1 MKISIISISLFAA
14 ALTFAACG
22 TKHTEGDG
30 HDHSSEAKTEEED
43 AHGHGEHAE
52 HENLATVSL
61 SAEQLKAVKIQI
73 GGIERK
79 QLTAALKLNGVLKVP
94 NENMAQVTS
103 LYPGVVKTL
112 YVQAGSKVKKGQ
124 AIATIANPQYI
135 QLQEEYLTLLGKI
148 TYSEQEETRQKDLN
162 TGNAGALKNLQA
174 VQSELRSMRT
184 RKASLH
190 KQLQGMGIDPDKV
203 SEQNLA
209 TVLTV
214 VSPIS
219 GAVSRVLANIGTNV
233 DFATPLAEVVD
244 NSQLHLD
251 LFVFEKDLP
260 KMKVGQTI
268 HFTLTNNPGKEYD
281 ALIFGIG
288 STFEPNTKNVA
299 VHAKVKGNQGELI
312 DGMNIT
318 ALVSLE
324 KAMLDAVPTDAIVNH
339 EGQDFIFIVTDA
351 HAETEH
357 HDEASEGE
365 KGHDE
370 AGHQHEEEKEAEK
383 PAEGS
388 LMFEKIPVR
397 KGTTDVGYSEITLLR
412 DIPKGAKVVTAGAFF
427 VLAKMT
433 NQGEGHAH

>member
-1 MKISIISISLFAA
+1 MKFSFISISLFVA
-14 ALTFAACG
+14 ALFFTACAHEH
-22 TKHTEGDG
+22 KEGDS
-30 HDHSSEAKTEEED
+30 HDHGAEAEGED
-43 AHGHGEHAE
+43 AHGHGSHAE

-61 SAEQLKAVKIQI
+61 SAEQIKAVKIQI
-73 GGIERK
+73 GGIEKK

-112 YVQAGSKVKKGQ
+112 LVQAGSKVKKGQ
-124 AIATIANPQYI
+124 TIATIANPQYI

-148 TYSEQEETRQKDLN
+148 VYSEQEETRQKDLN

-174 VQSELRSMRT
+174 VQAELRTMRT

-203 SEQNLA
+203 SESNLQ
-209 TVLTV
+209 TVLAV
-214 VSPIS
+214 ASPIS
-219 GAVSRVLANIGTNV
+219 GSVSRVLANIGTNV

-324 KAMLDAVPTDAIVNH
+324 KAMLDAVPTDAIVNY

-351 HAETEH
+351 RTETEH
-357 HDEASEGE
+357 HDEAAEGE
-365 KGHDE
+365 KGHDHDE
-370 AGHQHEEEKEAEK
+370 AGHKHEEEK
-383 PAEGS
+383 PAKKLTAGTTI
-388 LMFEKIPVR
+388 FEKIPVR

-412 DIPKGAKVVTAGAFF
+412 DIPKDAKVVTAGAFF